1 MRPQAGICQIWSLL
15 VSKLSCLSRAKGGN
29 SFLSHLHPVMGRVQ
43 GVTGSLQSSLRELRF
58 IQLVAG
64 VSHLLDPV
72 LTWDPSTS
80 VYDQSLCKPLW
91 APILTW
97 TGGSVVSSPTSNKAC
112 MAWLRG
118 GYRADV
124 WNVGVY
130 SRTAFAV
137 PSSPSPG
144 GAKTGR
150 LALPAHREFANGPT
164 SERRTTSS
172 DNRVF
177 DLLRGSMSYKTHN
190 LNVQT

>member
-1 MRPQAGICQIWSLL
+1 MSDLVAARWQTLLPIPCEGGQLISESLAPRDGEGARGYWITPEFF
-15 VSKLSCLSRAKGGN
+15 KRTT
-29 SFLSHLHPVMGRVQ
+29 LHPA
-43 GVTGSLQSSLRELRF
+43 
-58 IQLVAG
+58 VAG
-64 VSHLLDPV
+64 VSNLLNPV